1 MRGWGLAFAL
11 CAALLMPCEASAEE
25 GFHLVVVRP
34 PRAGK
39 VVEEATV
46 RLTGELRAVGFSV
59 RSAEG
64 TSGTDGRAQVE
75 AAAGTLAAIAILES
89 DRGAAADIWVAD
101 HVMKKTVVRRVELGD
116 PEVTNAVSD
125 LAVRSAELLRAS
137 LVEVIG
143 ARRRELPP
151 EIARWIA
158 QASPPAERAIA
169 EPAKEA
175 AGPAKG
181 TETAGMAK
189 ETAGAAQADAR
200 TARGAAGSANEP
212 AGGGSALPERRAP
225 HEANAAPRGAERRRD
240 SLEAGS
246 AHLIGELGGVSS
258 VYLRVERALAAR
270 LSLRA
275 TFVPGILEHRLDA
288 PEGSVTLRQTLAT
301 LGLAYAF
308 DADAARLYPVIALG
322 VGAYHASIDG
332 QASLP
337 AEGRHE
343 DFVTAGVALGGGL
356 GVRITPELTALAQL
370 DVVLL
375 ATEPVLAVAGTEVGR
390 TGRPALLSC
399 VGLKLSY

>member
-1 MRGWGLAFAL
+1 MRSCGLAFAL
-11 CAALLMPCEASAEE
+11 CAALLMPCEASADE
-25 GFHLVVVRP
+25 GFHVVVVRP
-34 PRAGK
+34 QRAGK
-39 VVEEATV
+39 VVDEATV
-46 RLTGELRAVGFSV
+46 RLAGELRAVGFSV

-64 TSGTDGRAQVE
+64 TSGADGRAQVE
-75 AAAGTLAAIAILES
+75 GADGTLAAIAILES
-89 DRGAAADIWVAD
+89 ERGAAADIWVAD

-116 PEVTNAVSD
+116 PDVTNAVSD

-158 QASPPAERAIA
+158 QASPPAERAVS
-169 EPAKEA
+169 EPANEA
-175 AGPAKG
+175 AGAAN
-181 TETAGMAK
+181 EAAG
-189 ETAGAAQADAR
+189 EADAR
-200 TARGAAGSANEP
+200 TAREAAGTAREAAGSAKAPTGDGP
-212 AGGGSALPERRAP
+212 ASAERRAP
-225 HEANAAPRGAERRRD
+225 HEADEALRAAELRRD

-246 AHLIGELGGVSS
+246 AHLLGELGGVSS
-258 VYLRVERALAAR
+258 VYLRVEHALAAR

-275 TFVPGILEHRLDA
+275 TLVPGILEHRLDA
-288 PEGSVTLRQTLAT
+288 PAGSVTLRQTLAT

-308 DADAARLYPVIALG
+308 DAEAARLYPVIALG

-337 AEGRHE
+337 AEGKHQ

-370 DVVLL
+370 DAVLL

>member
-1 MRGWGLAFAL
+1 MRLRGLAFAL
-11 CAALLMPCEASAEE
+11 CAALLMPCEASADE
-25 GFHLVVVRP
+25 GFHVVVVRP
-34 PRAGK
+34 QRAGK

-75 AAAGTLAAIAILES
+75 GAEGTLAAIAILES
-89 DRGAAADIWVAD
+89 KRGAAADIWVAD

-116 PEVTNAVSD
+116 PDVTNAVSD

-151 EIARWIA
+151 EIARWVA
-158 QASPPAERAIA
+158 QASPPAERAVP
-169 EPAKEA
+169 EPANEAAGAAKEA
-175 AGPAKG
+175 AGAA
-181 TETAGMAK
+181 ET
-189 ETAGAAQADAR
+189 DAR
-200 TARGAAGSANEP
+200 TAQQEAAATAREAAGSAKEP
-212 AGGGSALPERRAP
+212 TGGGPASAERRALQ
-225 HEANAAPRGAERRRD
+225 EADEALRAAEVRRD

-246 AHLIGELGGVSS
+246 AHLLGELGGVSS
-258 VYLRVERALAAR
+258 VYLRVEHALAAR

-275 TFVPGILEHRLDA
+275 TLVPGIFEHRLDA
-288 PEGSVTLRQTLAT
+288 PAGSVTLRQTLAT

-308 DADAARLYPVIALG
+308 DAEAARLYPVIALG

-337 AEGRHE
+337 AEGKHQ
-343 DFVTAGVALGGGL
+343 DFVTAGLALGGGL

>member
-1 MRGWGLAFAL
+1 MRLCGLAFAL

-25 GFHLVVVRP
+25 GFHVVVVRP
-34 PRAGK
+34 RRAGK

-75 AAAGTLAAIAILES
+75 GADGTLAAIAILES

-158 QASPPAERAIA
+158 QASPPAERALS

-175 AGPAKG
+175 AEPP
-181 TETAGMAK
+181 K
-189 ETAGAAQADAR
+189 ETAGAAQAGAR
-200 TARGAAGSANEP
+200 TAREAAGAANGP
-212 AGGGSALPERRAP
+212 TGGGPALPERRAP
-225 HEANAAPRGAERRRD
+225 HEANAAPRVAELRRD

-258 VYLRVERALAAR
+258 VYLRVEHALAAR

-288 PEGSVTLRQTLAT
+288 PAGSVTLRQTLAT
-301 LGLAYAF
+301 VGLAYAF
-308 DADAARLYPVIALG
+308 DAEAARLYPVIALG

-337 AEGRHE
+337 AEGRHQ
-343 DFVTAGVALGGGL
+343 DFVTAGLALGGGL

>member
-1 MRGWGLAFAL
+1 MRLCGLAFAL

-25 GFHLVVVRP
+25 GFHVVVVRP
-34 PRAGK
+34 RRAGK

-75 AAAGTLAAIAILES
+75 GAEGTLAAIAILES

-137 LVEVIG
+137 LVEVSG
-143 ARRRELPP
+143 ARRGELPP

-158 QASPPAERAIA
+158 EASPPVERALS

-175 AGPAKG
+175 AGAA
-181 TETAGMAK
+181 TETP
-189 ETAGAAQADAR
+189 GANADAR
-200 TARGAAGSANEP
+200 TAQEAAGTAREAAGAAKEP
-212 AGGGSALPERRAP
+212 TGGGPALPERRGP
-225 HEANAAPRGAERRRD
+225 HEANAAPRVAEPRRD

-258 VYLRVERALAAR
+258 VYLRVEHALAAR

-288 PEGSVTLRQTLAT
+288 PAGSVTLRQTLAT
-301 LGLAYAF
+301 VGLAYAF
-308 DADAARLYPVIALG
+308 DAEAARLYPVIALG

-332 QASLP
+332 HASLP
-337 AEGRHE
+337 AEGRHQ

-370 DVVLL
+370 DVVML

>member
-1 MRGWGLAFAL
+1 MRVWGLAFAV

-25 GFHLVVVRP
+25 GFHVVVVRP
-34 PRAGK
+34 QRAGK
-39 VVEEATV
+39 VVDEATV

-75 AAAGTLAAIAILES
+75 GAEGTLAAIAILES

-116 PEVTNAVSD
+116 PDVTNAVSD

-181 TETAGMAK
+181 TETGGMAK
-189 ETAGAAQADAR
+189 EAAGAAQADAR
-200 TARGAAGSANEP
+200 TAREAAGSANEP
-212 AGGGSALPERRAP
+212 TGGGSALPERRAP

-258 VYLRVERALAAR
+258 VYLRVEHALAAR

-288 PEGSVTLRQTLAT
+288 PAGSVTLRQTLAT

-308 DADAARLYPVIALG
+308 DAEAARLYPVIALG